1 MTHVRSQVRSTD
13 KNTSQE
19 NASTTVSRR
28 TFAVTAL
35 AAGGF
40 ALGFKLPPSPAAAAK
55 GDTATLNAYVNVTSD
70 NRVSIV
76 VPGCEIGQG
85 VYTTLPKIVA
95 EEMDADWDL
104 VDVRLATADPA
115 YGNPA
120 KEGRQS
126 TGGSDATRGYYDVLR
141 KTGAAAKDMLVRA
154 AAVRLNVSADECSVE
169 NGVISHAASG
179 KSVTFGEVA
188 DAAAKLTPVNE
199 PVLKDPADFKLLG
212 WVVSRKDT
220 PAKVDGS
227 AEFGADVDL
236 PGKLYAALLTSP
248 VYGGEIVSDNRD
260 DILQRPGV
268 VAVTEVDYGL
278 AVIADMFWHAKT
290 AADAMTVEWDFKGMD
305 STNSADMWAE
315 MRASLE
321 DEARPFFGAKGDA
334 PATIADA
341 TRVFE
346 ADYEVPFLAHA
357 CMEPM
362 ASTALVTDSECMM
375 WSPHQQ
381 QDIAREEGAKLTGL
395 PLENVHLQNTFA
407 GGGFGRKW
415 EPDFARQSVQAAMA
429 VKGQPVSLIWTREQD
444 IQHDRYRAAYV
455 ARIRGAVDDDG
466 NLIAMHSRLAGES
479 ILQFQNRPRN
489 FPDPTSVG
497 GAVNAIYNIPNT
509 LIDYVEYKPVI
520 PVGFWRG
527 VSSSQNGFF
536 SESAMDELAH
546 FTGKDPYEFRRSLI
560 LDKPRELAVLDRV
573 AEMAGW
579 GRDMP
584 AGRGLGLAFC
594 PGFGS
599 VNAQV
604 AEVDVSGGDL
614 KVVKIW
620 CAYDCGFAL
629 DPSNVVH
636 QMESGITYALS
647 AALFGEITVENGAVV
662 QSNFHDYDVI
672 RMANMPEVEVEL
684 LTSEEIVGGA
694 GEAAVPATAPA
705 VTAAIY
711 AATGERIRR
720 LPIRTSGLGVA

>member
-1 MTHVRSQVRSTD
+1 MTHIQHQNSGGQ
-13 KNTSQE
+13 KMPNL
-19 NASTTVSRR
+19 SRR
-28 TFAVTAL
+28 TFVVTSV

-40 ALGFKLPPSPAAAAK
+40 ALGFRWSSSPAMAAA
-55 GDTATLNAYVNVTSD
+55 GDGATLNAFVQVTAD

-76 VPGCEIGQG
+76 VPGSEIGQG

-95 EEMDADWDL
+95 EEMDADWDR
-104 VDVRLATADPA
+104 VEVRLATADPA

-120 KEGRQS
+120 KDGRQA

-141 KTGAAAKDMLVRA
+141 KSGAAAKDMLVRA
-154 AAVRLNVSADECSVE
+154 AAGRLNVPASELTVDS
-169 NGVISHAASG
+169 GVISHTASD
-179 KSVTFGEVA
+179 KSVTFGDVA
-188 DAAAKLTPVNE
+188 EAAALLTPLEE
-199 PVLKDPADFKLLG
+199 PVLKDRADFKLLG
-212 WVVSRKDT
+212 RSVPRKDT

-227 AEFGADVDL
+227 AVYSADMKL
-236 PGKLYAALLTSP
+236 PGKLYAALRASP
-248 VYGGEIVSDNRD
+248 VYGGEIVSDDRD
-260 DILQRPGV
+260 DILNRLGV
-268 VAVTEVDYGL
+268 VAVTNVEGGM
-278 AVIADMFWHAKT
+278 AVIADTFWQAKT
-290 AADAMTVEWDFKGMD
+290 AAEALTVEWDFKGMD
-305 STNSADMWAE
+305 ALNSADMWAE
-315 MRASLE
+315 MRTSLD

-341 TRVFE
+341 SRTFE
-346 ADYEVPFLAHA
+346 AEYEVPFLAHA

-362 ASTALVTDSECMM
+362 VSTALVTDTACQL
-375 WSPHQQ
+375 WSPSQQ
-381 QDIAREEGAKLTGL
+381 QTLAREGAAELSGL
-395 PLENVHLQNTFA
+395 PLENVSLQNTFA

-415 EPDFARQSVQAAMA
+415 EVDFDRQAVQVAMA
-429 VKGQPVSLIWTREQD
+429 VKGRPVSLIWTREQD
-444 IQHDRYRAAYV
+444 IQHDRYRPAYV
-455 ARIRGAVDDDG
+455 ARIRAALDDDG

-479 ILQFQNRPRN
+479 ILQFQDRPRN

-497 GAVNAIYNIPNT
+497 GAVNASYNIPNT

-546 FTGKDPYEFRRSLI
+546 LAGQDPYEYRRNLI
-560 LDKPRELAVLDRV
+560 VDKPRELAVLDKV
-573 AEMAGW
+573 ADMAGW
-579 GRDMP
+579 GRDLP
-584 AGRGLGLAFC
+584 AGHGLGIGFA

-604 AEVDVSGGDL
+604 IEVDATGDEL

-647 AALFGEITVENGAVV
+647 AALFGEITVKNGAVV
-662 QSNFHDYDVI
+662 QSNFHDYDSM
-672 RMANMPEVEVEL
+672 RLSNMPEVEVALIE
-684 LTSEEIVGGA
+684 SEEIVGGV

-705 VTAAIY
+705 LTGAIF

-720 LPIRTSGLGVA
+720 LPVRTSGLRVA

>member
-1 MTHVRSQVRSTD
+1 MTHIQHQNSGGQ
-13 KNTSQE
+13 KMPNL
-19 NASTTVSRR
+19 SRR
-28 TFAVTAL
+28 TFVVTSV

-40 ALGFKLPPSPAAAAK
+40 ALGFRWSSSPVMAAA
-55 GDTATLNAYVNVTSD
+55 GDGATLNAFVQVTAD

-76 VPGCEIGQG
+76 VPGSEIGQG

-95 EEMDADWDL
+95 EEMDADWDR
-104 VDVRLATADPA
+104 VEVRLATADPA

-120 KEGRQS
+120 KDGRQA

-141 KTGAAAKDMLVRA
+141 KSGAAAKDMLVRA
-154 AAVRLNVSADECSVE
+154 AAGRLNVPASELTVDS
-169 NGVISHAASG
+169 GVISHTASD
-179 KSVTFGEVA
+179 KSVTFGDVA
-188 DAAAKLTPVNE
+188 EAAALLTPLEE
-199 PVLKDPADFKLLG
+199 PVLKGRADFKLLG
-212 WVVSRKDT
+212 RSVPRKDT

-227 AEFGADVDL
+227 AVYSADMKL
-236 PGKLYAALLTSP
+236 PGKLYAALRTSP
-248 VYGGEIVSDNRD
+248 VYGGEIVSDDRD
-260 DILQRPGV
+260 DILNRPGV
-268 VAVTEVDYGL
+268 VAVTNVEGGM
-278 AVIADMFWHAKT
+278 AVIADTFWQAKT
-290 AADAMTVEWDFKGMD
+290 AAEALTVEWDFKGMD
-305 STNSADMWAE
+305 ALNSADMWAE
-315 MRASLE
+315 MRTSLD

-341 TRVFE
+341 SRTFE
-346 ADYEVPFLAHA
+346 AEYEVPFLAHA

-362 ASTALVTDSECMM
+362 VSSALVTDTACQL
-375 WSPHQQ
+375 WSPSQQ
-381 QDIAREEGAKLTGL
+381 QDLAREGAAELSGL
-395 PLENVHLQNTFA
+395 PLENVSLQNTFA

-415 EPDFARQSVQAAMA
+415 EVDFDRQAVQVAMA
-429 VKGQPVSLIWTREQD
+429 VKGRPVSLIWTREQD
-444 IQHDRYRAAYV
+444 IQHDRYRPAYV
-455 ARIRGAVDDDG
+455 ARIRAALDDDG

-479 ILQFQNRPRN
+479 ILQFQDRPRN

-497 GAVNAIYNIPNT
+497 GAVNASYNIPNT

-546 FTGKDPYEFRRSLI
+546 LAGQDPYEYRRNLI
-560 LDKPRELAVLDRV
+560 VDKPRELAVLDKV

-579 GRDMP
+579 GRDLP
-584 AGRGLGLAFC
+584 AGHGLGIGFA

-604 AEVDVSGGDL
+604 VEVDATGEEL
-614 KVVKIW
+614 KVVKVW

-662 QSNFHDYDVI
+662 QSNFHDYDSM
-672 RMANMPEVEVEL
+672 RLANMPEVEVAL
-684 LTSEEIVGGA
+684 LESEEIVGGA

-705 VTAAIY
+705 LTGAIF
-711 AATGERIRR
+711 AATGQRIRR
-720 LPIRTSGLGVA
+720 LPIRTSGFGVA

>member
-1 MTHVRSQVRSTD
+1 MTHIRSAD
-13 KNTSQE
+13 KNGSRKLTAVS
-19 NASTTVSRR
+19 VSRR
-28 TFAVTAL
+28 TFTVTAL

-40 ALGFKLPPSPAAAAK
+40 ALGIKLPPSPAAAAK
-55 GDTATLNAYVNVTSD
+55 GETATLNAYVNVTAD

-95 EEMDADWDL
+95 EELDADWDL
-104 VDVRLATADPA
+104 VDVRLATANPA

-120 KEGRQS
+120 KDGRQS
-126 TGGSDATRGYYDVLR
+126 TGGSDATRGYYELLR
-141 KTGAAAKDMLVRA
+141 KTGATAKDMLVRA
-154 AAVRLNVSADECSVE
+154 AADQLGVAAEDCSIE
-169 NGVISHAASG
+169 RSVIRHEASG

-188 DAAAKLTPVNE
+188 DAAAKLTPVE
-199 PVLKDPADFKLLG
+199 DPVLKDQADFTLLG
-212 WVVSRKDT
+212 RDVPRKDT

-227 AEFGADVDL
+227 AVFGADVDL
-236 PGKLYAALLTSP
+236 SGKLYAALRTSP

-260 DILQRPGV
+260 DVLSRPGV

-278 AVIADMFWHAKT
+278 AVIGETFWHAKT
-290 AADAMTVEWDFKGMD
+290 AADAMEVEWDFNGMD
-305 STNSADMWAE
+305 DLNSSDMWAE
-315 MRASLE
+315 MRASLD

-334 PATIADA
+334 PAAIESAA
-341 TRVFE
+341 RVFE
-346 ADYEVPFLAHA
+346 AEYEVPFLAHA

-362 ASTALVTDSECMM
+362 ASTALVTDTECTM

-381 QDIAREEGAKLTGL
+381 QDVARQEGADLTGL

-429 VKGQPVSLIWTREQD
+429 VKGRPVSLIWTREQD
-444 IQHDRYRAAYV
+444 MQHDRYRAAYV
-455 ARIRGAVDDDG
+455 ARIRGAVDEDG

-479 ILQFQNRPRN
+479 ILQFQNRPRD

-497 GAVNAIYNIPNT
+497 GAVNAVYNIPNT
-509 LIDYVEYKPVI
+509 LIDYVEYKPVV

-536 SESAMDELAH
+536 SESAMDEFAH
-546 FTGKDPYEFRRSLI
+546 FTGRDPYEFRRSLI
-560 LDKPRELAVLDRV
+560 LDKPRELAVLDKV
-573 AEMAGW
+573 AEMSGW
-579 GRDMP
+579 GRDLP

-604 AEVDVSGGDL
+604 AEVDVTGGDL
-614 KVVKIW
+614 KIVKIW

-647 AALFGEITVENGAVV
+647 AALFGEITVEKGAVV
-662 QSNFHDYDVI
+662 QSNFHDYDVV

-684 LTSEEIVGGA
+684 LKSEEIVGGA

-705 VTAAIY
+705 ITAAIY

>member
-1 MTHVRSQVRSTD
+1 MTHIQHQNSGGQ
-13 KNTSQE
+13 KMPNL
-19 NASTTVSRR
+19 SRR
-28 TFAVTAL
+28 TFVVTSV

-40 ALGFKLPPSPAAAAK
+40 ALGFRWSSSPVMAAA
-55 GDTATLNAYVNVTSD
+55 GDGATLNAFVQVTAD

-76 VPGCEIGQG
+76 VPGSEIGQG

-95 EEMDADWDL
+95 EEMDADWDR
-104 VDVRLATADPA
+104 VEVRLATADPA
-115 YGNPA
+115 YGNPS
-120 KEGRQS
+120 KDGRQA

-141 KTGAAAKDMLVRA
+141 KSGAAAKDMLVRA
-154 AAVRLNVSADECSVE
+154 AAGRLNVPASELTVDS
-169 NGVISHAASG
+169 GVISHTASD
-179 KSVTFGEVA
+179 KSVTFGDVA
-188 DAAAKLTPVNE
+188 EAAALLTPLEE
-199 PVLKDPADFKLLG
+199 PVLKDRADFKLLG
-212 WVVSRKDT
+212 RSVPRKDT

-227 AEFGADVDL
+227 AVYSADMKL
-236 PGKLYAALLTSP
+236 PGKLYAALRTSP
-248 VYGGEIVSDNRD
+248 VYGGEIVSDDRD
-260 DILQRPGV
+260 DILNRPGV
-268 VAVTEVDYGL
+268 VAVTNVEGGM
-278 AVIADMFWHAKT
+278 AVIADTFWQAKT
-290 AADAMTVEWDFKGMD
+290 AAEALTVEWDFKGMD
-305 STNSADMWAE
+305 ALNSADMWAE
-315 MRASLE
+315 MRTSLD

-341 TRVFE
+341 SRTFE
-346 ADYEVPFLAHA
+346 AEYEVPFLAHA

-362 ASTALVTDSECMM
+362 VSTALVTDTACQL
-375 WSPHQQ
+375 WSPSQQ
-381 QDIAREEGAKLTGL
+381 QDLAREGAAELSGL
-395 PLENVHLQNTFA
+395 PLENVSLQNTFA

-415 EPDFARQSVQAAMA
+415 EVDFDRQAVQVAMA
-429 VKGQPVSLIWTREQD
+429 VKGRPVSLIWTREQD
-444 IQHDRYRAAYV
+444 IQHDRYRPAYV
-455 ARIRGAVDDDG
+455 ARIRAALDDDG

-479 ILQFQNRPRN
+479 ILQFQDRPRN

-497 GAVNAIYNIPNT
+497 GAVNASYNIPNT

-546 FTGKDPYEFRRSLI
+546 LAGQDPYEYRRNLI
-560 LDKPRELAVLDRV
+560 VDKPRELAVLDKV
-573 AEMAGW
+573 ADMAGW
-579 GRDMP
+579 GRDLP
-584 AGRGLGLAFC
+584 AGHGLGIGFA

-604 AEVDVSGGDL
+604 IEVDATGDEL

-662 QSNFHDYDVI
+662 QSNFHDYDSM
-672 RMANMPEVEVEL
+672 RLSNMPEVEVALIE
-684 LTSEEIVGGA
+684 SEEIVGGV

-705 VTAAIY
+705 LTGAIF

-720 LPIRTSGLGVA
+720 LPVHTSGLRVA

>member
-1 MTHVRSQVRSTD
+1 MTHIQHQNSGGQ
-13 KNTSQE
+13 KMPNL
-19 NASTTVSRR
+19 SRR
-28 TFAVTAL
+28 TFVVTSV

-40 ALGFKLPPSPAAAAK
+40 ALGFRWSSSPAMAAA
-55 GDTATLNAYVNVTSD
+55 GDGATLNAFVQVTAD

-76 VPGCEIGQG
+76 VPGSEIGQG

-95 EEMDADWDL
+95 EEMDADWDR
-104 VDVRLATADPA
+104 VEVRLATADPA

-120 KEGRQS
+120 KDGRQA

-141 KTGAAAKDMLVRA
+141 KSGAAAKDMLVRA
-154 AAVRLNVSADECSVE
+154 AASRLNVPASELTVDS
-169 NGVISHAASG
+169 GVISHTASDM
-179 KSVTFGEVA
+179 SVTFGDVA
-188 DAAAKLTPVNE
+188 EAAALLTPLEE
-199 PVLKDPADFKLLG
+199 PVLKDRADFKLLG
-212 WVVSRKDT
+212 RSVPRKDT

-227 AEFGADVDL
+227 AVYSADMKL
-236 PGKLYAALLTSP
+236 PGKLYAALRTSP
-248 VYGGEIVSDNRD
+248 VYGGEIVSDDRD
-260 DILQRPGV
+260 DILNRPGV
-268 VAVTEVDYGL
+268 VAVTNVEGGM
-278 AVIADMFWHAKT
+278 AVIADTFWQAKT
-290 AADAMTVEWDFKGMD
+290 AAEALTVEWDFKGMD
-305 STNSADMWAE
+305 ALNSAEMWAE
-315 MRASLE
+315 MRTSLD

-341 TRVFE
+341 SRTFE
-346 ADYEVPFLAHA
+346 AEYEVPFLAHA

-362 ASTALVTDSECMM
+362 VSTALVTDTACQL
-375 WSPHQQ
+375 WSPSQQ
-381 QDIAREEGAKLTGL
+381 QDLAREGAAELSGL
-395 PLENVHLQNTFA
+395 PLENVSLQNTFA

-415 EPDFARQSVQAAMA
+415 EVDFDCQAVQVAMA
-429 VKGQPVSLIWTREQD
+429 VKGRPVSLIWTREQD
-444 IQHDRYRAAYV
+444 IQHDRYRPAYV
-455 ARIRGAVDDDG
+455 ARIRAALDDDG

-479 ILQFQNRPRN
+479 ILQFQDRPRN

-497 GAVNAIYNIPNT
+497 GAVNASYNIPNT

-546 FTGKDPYEFRRSLI
+546 LAGQDPYEYRRNLI
-560 LDKPRELAVLDRV
+560 VDKPRELAVLDKV
-573 AEMAGW
+573 ADMAGW
-579 GRDMP
+579 GRDLP
-584 AGRGLGLAFC
+584 AGHGLGIGFA

-604 AEVDVSGGDL
+604 VEVDATGDEL
-614 KVVKIW
+614 KVVKVW

-662 QSNFHDYDVI
+662 QSNFHDYDSM
-672 RMANMPEVEVEL
+672 RLANMPEVEVAL
-684 LTSEEIVGGA
+684 LESEEIVGGA

-705 VTAAIY
+705 LTGAIF
-711 AATGERIRR
+711 AATGQRIRR
-720 LPIRTSGLGVA
+720 LPVRTSGMGVA

>member
-1 MTHVRSQVRSTD
+1 MTHVRHKDQQVSSGHAAT
-13 KNTSQE
+13 
-19 NASTTVSRR
+19 AVSRR
-28 TFAVTAL
+28 TFTVTAL

-40 ALGFKLPPSPAAAAK
+40 ALGVKLPPSPASAAK
-55 GDTATLNAYVNVTSD
+55 GDTATMNAYVNVTAD

-76 VPGCEIGQG
+76 VPGAEIGQG
-85 VYTTLPKIVA
+85 VYTSLPKIVA

-104 VDVRLATADPA
+104 VDVRLATANPA

-120 KEGRQS
+120 KDGRQS
-126 TGGSDATRGYYDVLR
+126 TGGSDATRGYFDVLR
-141 KTGAAAKDMLVRA
+141 TSGAAAKDMLVRTA
-154 AAVRLNVSADECSVE
+154 AERLGVPASELTVDRS
-169 NGVISHAASG
+169 VISHASGESVTFGDVAEAAAQLEPLEEPTFKDRSAYKLLG
-179 KSVTFGEVA
+179 KSVT
-188 DAAAKLTPVNE
+188 
-199 PVLKDPADFKLLG
+199 
-212 WVVSRKDT
+212 RKDT

-227 AEFGADVDL
+227 AEFGADVNL
-236 PGKLYAALLTSP
+236 PGKLYAALHTSP
-248 VYGGEIVSDNRD
+248 VYGGEIVSDNRE
-260 DILQRPGV
+260 DILKRPGV
-268 VAVTEVDYGL
+268 VAVTEVDGGF
-278 AVIADMFWHAKT
+278 AVIAETFWQAKT
-290 AADAMTVEWDFKGMD
+290 AADALEVNWDFKGMD
-305 STNSADMWAE
+305 DLNSHDMWAE
-315 MRASLE
+315 MRASLD
-321 DEARPFFGAKGDA
+321 DEAKAFFGAKGDA
-334 PATIADA
+334 LATIADA
-341 TRVFE
+341 ARVFE
-346 ADYEVPFLAHA
+346 AEYEVPFLAHA

-362 ASTALVTDSECMM
+362 ASTALVTDTECKM

-381 QDIAREEGAKLTGL
+381 QDAARQHGADLTGL

-429 VKGQPVSLIWTREQD
+429 VKGRPVSLIWTREQD
-444 IQHDRYRAAYV
+444 IQHDFYRAAYV
-455 ARIRGAVDDDG
+455 ARVRAALDDDG

-489 FPDPTSVG
+489 FPDPTSVS
-497 GAVNAIYNIPNT
+497 GAISATYNIPNT
-509 LIDYVEYKPVI
+509 LIDYVEYKPVV

-527 VSSSQNGFF
+527 VSASQNGFI
-536 SESAMDELAH
+536 SESAIDELAY
-546 FTGKDPYEFRRSLI
+546 FAGKDPYAFRRGLI
-560 LDKPRELAVLDRV
+560 LDKPRELAVLDKV
-573 AEMAGW
+573 AEMSGW

-584 AGRGLGLAFC
+584 AGRGLGIAFC
-594 PGFGS
+594 PGWGS

-604 AEVDVSGGDL
+604 VEVDITGGDL
-614 KVVKIW
+614 KVVKVW
-620 CAYDCGFAL
+620 CAYDCGFAI

-672 RMANMPEVEVEL
+672 RLANMPEVEVALIE
-684 LTSEEIVGGA
+684 SEEIVGGV

>member
-1 MTHVRSQVRSTD
+1 MIHIQHQNSGGQ
-13 KNTSQE
+13 KMPNL
-19 NASTTVSRR
+19 SRR
-28 TFAVTAL
+28 TFVVTSV

-40 ALGFKLPPSPAAAAK
+40 ALGFRWSSSPAMAAA
-55 GDTATLNAYVNVTSD
+55 GDGATLNAFVQVTAD

-76 VPGCEIGQG
+76 VPGSEIGQG

-95 EEMDADWDL
+95 EEMDADWDR
-104 VDVRLATADPA
+104 VEVRLATADPA

-120 KEGRQS
+120 KDGRQA

-141 KTGAAAKDMLVRA
+141 KSGAAAKDMLVRA
-154 AAVRLNVSADECSVE
+154 AAGRLNVPASELTVDS
-169 NGVISHAASG
+169 GVISHTASD
-179 KSVTFGEVA
+179 KSVTFGDVA
-188 DAAAKLTPVNE
+188 EAAALLTPLEE
-199 PVLKDPADFKLLG
+199 PVLKDRADFKLLG
-212 WVVSRKDT
+212 RSVPRKDT

-227 AEFGADVDL
+227 AVYSADMKL
-236 PGKLYAALLTSP
+236 PGKLYAALRTSP
-248 VYGGEIVSDNRD
+248 VYGGEIVSDDRD
-260 DILQRPGV
+260 DILNRPGV
-268 VAVTEVDYGL
+268 VAVTNVEGGM
-278 AVIADMFWHAKT
+278 AVIADTFWQAKT
-290 AADAMTVEWDFKGMD
+290 AAEALTVEWDFKGMD
-305 STNSADMWAE
+305 ALNSADMWAE
-315 MRASLE
+315 MRTSLD

-341 TRVFE
+341 SRTFE
-346 ADYEVPFLAHA
+346 AEYEVPFLAHA

-362 ASTALVTDSECMM
+362 VSTALVTDTACQL
-375 WSPHQQ
+375 WSPSQQ
-381 QDIAREEGAKLTGL
+381 QDLAREGAAELSGL
-395 PLENVHLQNTFA
+395 PLENVSLQNTFA

-415 EPDFARQSVQAAMA
+415 EVDFDRQAVQVAMA
-429 VKGQPVSLIWTREQD
+429 VKGRPVSLIWTREQD
-444 IQHDRYRAAYV
+444 IQHDRYRPAYV
-455 ARIRGAVDDDG
+455 ARIRAALDDDG

-479 ILQFQNRPRN
+479 ILQFQDRPRN

-497 GAVNAIYNIPNT
+497 GAVNASYNIPNT

-546 FTGKDPYEFRRSLI
+546 LAGQDPYEYRRNLI
-560 LDKPRELAVLDRV
+560 VDKPRELAVLDKV
-573 AEMAGW
+573 ADMAGW
-579 GRDMP
+579 GRDLP
-584 AGRGLGLAFC
+584 AGHGLGIGFA

-604 AEVDVSGGDL
+604 IEVDATGDEL

-662 QSNFHDYDVI
+662 QSNFHDYDSM
-672 RMANMPEVEVEL
+672 RLSNMPEVEVALIE
-684 LTSEEIVGGA
+684 SEEIVGGV

-705 VTAAIY
+705 LTGAIF

-720 LPIRTSGLGVA
+720 LPVRTSGLGVA

>member
-1 MTHVRSQVRSTD
+1 MTYDRSLSSSATA
-13 KNTSQE
+13 KL
-19 NASTTVSRR
+19 SRR
-28 TFAVTAL
+28 SFFVTSA
-35 AAGGF
+35 AAGGLV
-40 ALGFKLPPSPAAAAK
+40 LGMRLSPSQAAISEESK
-55 GDTATLNAYVNVTSD
+55 TELNAFVQVMPDS
-70 NRVSIV
+70 RVSIV
-76 VPGCEIGQG
+76 VPGVEIGQG

-104 VDVRLATADPA
+104 VEVRLATANPA

-126 TGGSDATRGYYDVLR
+126 TGGSDATRGYYEVLR
-141 KTGAAAKDMLVRA
+141 KMGAAAKDMLVRA
-154 AAVRLNVSADECSVE
+154 AAAELGVSADSLSVDQ
-169 NGVISHAASG
+169 GVITHAESGRSVSFGDVAS
-179 KSVTFGEVA
+179 
-188 DAAAKLTPVNE
+188 AAAALTPVEE
-199 PVLKDPADFKLLG
+199 PVLKDKSEFKLLG
-212 WVVSRKDT
+212 KVVPRKDT

-236 PGKLYAALLTSP
+236 PGKLFAALRTTP
-248 VYGGEIVSDNRD
+248 VYGGEIVSDDRD
-260 DILQRPGV
+260 AVLSRPGV
-268 VAVTEVDYGL
+268 VAVTEVDGGL
-278 AVIADMFWHAKT
+278 AVIAETFWQAKK
-290 AADAMTVEWDFKGMD
+290 AAEALEVEWDFKGND
-305 STNSADMWAE
+305 TLNSKDMWAE
-315 MRASLE
+315 MRASLD

-334 PATIADA
+334 PATIEAA
-341 TRVFE
+341 ERSFE
-346 ADYEVPFLAHA
+346 AEYEVPFLAHA

-362 ASTALVTDSECMM
+362 ASTALVTDTECKM

-381 QDIAREEGAKLTGL
+381 QDVARQAGADLTGL

-429 VKGQPVSLIWTREQD
+429 VKGRPVSLIWTREQD
-444 IQHDRYRAAYV
+444 IQHDFYRASYV
-455 ARIRGAVDDDG
+455 ARIRASLDGDG
-466 NLIAMHSRLAGES
+466 NLNAMHARLAGES

-497 GAVNAIYNIPNT
+497 GAIGGSYSIPNT

-536 SESAMDELAH
+536 SESAMDELAV
-546 FTGKDPYEFRRSLI
+546 FAGKDPYEFRRELI
-560 LDKPRELAVLDRV
+560 VDKPRELAVLDKV
-573 AEMAGW
+573 IEMSGW

-584 AGRGLGLAFC
+584 SGRGLGLAFC

-604 AEVDVSGGDL
+604 AEVDVSSGEL

-647 AALFGEITVENGAVV
+647 AALFGEITVEKGAVV
-662 QSNFHDYDVI
+662 ESNFHDYDVV
-672 RMANMPEVEVEL
+672 RLANMPEVEVEL
-684 LTSEEIVGGA
+684 LESEEIVGGV

-705 VTAAIY
+705 VANAIF
-711 AATGERIRR
+711 AATGQRIRR
-720 LPIRTSGLGVA
+720 LPLRTSGFGIA

>member
-1 MTHVRSQVRSTD
+1 MTFDRSLSSH
-13 KNTSQE
+13 SQK
-19 NASTTVSRR
+19 ALSRR
-28 TFAVTAL
+28 SFFVTSA
-35 AAGGF
+35 AAGGLV
-40 ALGFKLPPSPAAAAK
+40 LGLRLSPTEAAISDEA
-55 GDTATLNAYVNVTSD
+55 GSDLNAYVQIMPD

-76 VPGCEIGQG
+76 VPGVEIGQG

-95 EEMDADWDL
+95 EEMDANWDL
-104 VDVRLATADPA
+104 VEVRLATANPA

-141 KTGAAAKDMLVRA
+141 KMGAAAKDMLVRA
-154 AAVRLNVSADECSVE
+154 AAEEWGVPASELTVE
-169 NGVISHAASG
+169 KGVITHSESG
-179 KSVTFGEVA
+179 RSVSFGDVST
-188 DAAAKLTPVNE
+188 AAAALTPAEE
-199 PVLKDPADFKLLG
+199 PALKDRADFKLLG
-212 WVVSRKDT
+212 KIVPRKDT

-236 PGKLYAALLTSP
+236 PGKLFAALHTSP
-248 VYGGEIVSDNRD
+248 VYGGEIVSDDREAV
-260 DILQRPGV
+260 LSRPGV
-268 VAVTEVDYGL
+268 IAVTEVDGGL
-278 AVIADMFWHAKT
+278 AVVAETFWQAKT
-290 AADAMTVEWDFKGMD
+290 AAEALNVEWDFKGND
-305 STNSADMWAE
+305 LLNSKDLWVE
-315 MRASLE
+315 MRASLD

-334 PATIADA
+334 PATIAA
-341 TRVFE
+341 AERAFE
-346 ADYEVPFLAHA
+346 AEYEVPFLAHA

-362 ASTALVTDSECMM
+362 ASTALVTDTECKM

-381 QDIAREEGAKLTGL
+381 QDAAREAAAEITEL

-429 VKGQPVSLIWTREQD
+429 VKGRPVSLIWTREQD
-444 IQHDRYRAAYV
+444 IQHDFYRASYV
-455 ARIRGAVDDDG
+455 ARIRASLDEDG
-466 NLIAMHSRLAGES
+466 NLNAMHSRLAGES

-497 GAVNAIYNIPNT
+497 GAIGGSYSIANT
-509 LIDYVEYKPVI
+509 LIDYVEYKPVV

-527 VSSSQNGFF
+527 VASSQNGFF
-536 SESAMDELAH
+536 SESAMDELAV
-546 FTGKDPYEFRRSLI
+546 FAGKDPYEFRRELI
-560 LDKPRELAVLDRV
+560 VDKPRELAVLDKV
-573 AEMAGW
+573 IEMSGW
-579 GRDMP
+579 GRGMP
-584 AGRGLGLAFC
+584 AGRGLGVAFC

-604 AEVDVSGGDL
+604 AEVDVSSGDL
-614 KVVKIW
+614 QVVKIW

-662 QSNFHDYDVI
+662 QSNFHDYDVV
-672 RMANMPEVEVEL
+672 RLANMPEVEVEL
-684 LTSEEIVGGA
+684 LESEEIVGGV

-705 VTAAIY
+705 VANAIF
-711 AATGERIRR
+711 AATGQRIRR
-720 LPIRTSGLGVA
+720 LPLRTSGFGIA

>member
-1 MTHVRSQVRSTD
+1 MTHIQHQNSGGQ
-13 KNTSQE
+13 KMPNL
-19 NASTTVSRR
+19 SRR
-28 TFAVTAL
+28 TFVVTSV

-40 ALGFKLPPSPAAAAK
+40 ALGFRWSSSPAMAAA
-55 GDTATLNAYVNVTSD
+55 GDGATLNAFVQVTAD

-76 VPGCEIGQG
+76 VPGSEIGQG

-95 EEMDADWDL
+95 EEMDADWDR
-104 VDVRLATADPA
+104 VEVRLATADPA

-120 KEGRQS
+120 KDGRQA
-126 TGGSDATRGYYDVLR
+126 TGGSDATRGYYDALR
-141 KTGAAAKDMLVRA
+141 KSGAAAKDMLVRA
-154 AAVRLNVSADECSVE
+154 AAGRLNVSASELTVDS
-169 NGVISHAASG
+169 GVISHTALD
-179 KSVTFGEVA
+179 KSVTFGDVA
-188 DAAAKLTPVNE
+188 EAAALLTPLEE
-199 PVLKDPADFKLLG
+199 PVLKDRADFKLLG
-212 WVVSRKDT
+212 RSVPRKDT

-227 AEFGADVDL
+227 AVYSADMKL
-236 PGKLYAALLTSP
+236 PGKLYAALRTSP

-260 DILQRPGV
+260 DILNRPGV
-268 VAVTEVDYGL
+268 VAVTNVEGGM
-278 AVIADMFWHAKT
+278 AVIADTFWQAKT
-290 AADAMTVEWDFKGMD
+290 AAEALTVEWDFKGMD
-305 STNSADMWAE
+305 ALNSADMWAE
-315 MRASLE
+315 MRTSLD

-341 TRVFE
+341 SRTFE
-346 ADYEVPFLAHA
+346 AEYEVPFLAHA

-362 ASTALVTDSECMM
+362 VSTALVTDTACQL
-375 WSPHQQ
+375 WSPSQQ
-381 QDIAREEGAKLTGL
+381 QDLAREGAAELSGL
-395 PLENVHLQNTFA
+395 PLENVSLQNTFA

-415 EPDFARQSVQAAMA
+415 EVDFDRQAVQVAMA
-429 VKGQPVSLIWTREQD
+429 VKGRPVSLIWTREQD
-444 IQHDRYRAAYV
+444 IQHDRYRPAYV
-455 ARIRGAVDDDG
+455 ARIRAALDDDG

-479 ILQFQNRPRN
+479 ILQFQDRPRN

-497 GAVNAIYNIPNT
+497 GAVNASYNIPNT

-546 FTGKDPYEFRRSLI
+546 LAGQDPYEYRRNLI
-560 LDKPRELAVLDRV
+560 VDKPRELAVLDKV
-573 AEMAGW
+573 ADMAGW
-579 GRDMP
+579 GRDLP
-584 AGRGLGLAFC
+584 AGHGLGIGFA

-604 AEVDVSGGDL
+604 IEVDATGDEL

-662 QSNFHDYDVI
+662 QSNFHDYDSM
-672 RMANMPEVEVEL
+672 RLSNMPEVEVALIE
-684 LTSEEIVGGA
+684 SEEIVGGV

-705 VTAAIY
+705 LTGAIF

-720 LPIRTSGLGVA
+720 LPIRTSGFGVA

>member
-1 MTHVRSQVRSTD
+1 MTHIQHQNSGGQ
-13 KNTSQE
+13 KMPNL
-19 NASTTVSRR
+19 SRR
-28 TFAVTAL
+28 TFVVTSV

-40 ALGFKLPPSPAAAAK
+40 ALGFRWSSSPVMAAA
-55 GDTATLNAYVNVTSD
+55 GDGATLNAFVQVTAD

-76 VPGCEIGQG
+76 VPGSEIGQG

-95 EEMDADWDL
+95 EEMDADWDR
-104 VDVRLATADPA
+104 VEVRLATADPA
-115 YGNPA
+115 YGNPS
-120 KEGRQS
+120 KDGRQA

-141 KTGAAAKDMLVRA
+141 KSGAAAKDMLVRA
-154 AAVRLNVSADECSVE
+154 AAGRLNVPASELTVDS
-169 NGVISHAASG
+169 GVISHTASD
-179 KSVTFGEVA
+179 KSVTFGDVA
-188 DAAAKLTPVNE
+188 EAAALLTPLEE
-199 PVLKDPADFKLLG
+199 PVLKDRADFKLLG
-212 WVVSRKDT
+212 RSVPRKDT

-227 AEFGADVDL
+227 AVYSADMKL
-236 PGKLYAALLTSP
+236 PGKLYAALRTSP
-248 VYGGEIVSDNRD
+248 VYGGEIVSDDRD
-260 DILQRPGV
+260 DILNRPGV
-268 VAVTEVDYGL
+268 VAVTNVEGGM
-278 AVIADMFWHAKT
+278 AVIADTFWQAKT
-290 AADAMTVEWDFKGMD
+290 AAEALTVEWDFKGMD
-305 STNSADMWAE
+305 ALNSADMWAE
-315 MRASLE
+315 MRTSLD

-341 TRVFE
+341 SRTFE
-346 ADYEVPFLAHA
+346 AEYEVPFLAHA

-362 ASTALVTDSECMM
+362 VSTALVTDTACQL
-375 WSPHQQ
+375 WSPSQQ
-381 QDIAREEGAKLTGL
+381 QDLAREGAAELSGL
-395 PLENVHLQNTFA
+395 PLENVSLQNTFA

-415 EPDFARQSVQAAMA
+415 EVDFDRQAVQVAMA
-429 VKGQPVSLIWTREQD
+429 VKGRPVSLIWTREQD
-444 IQHDRYRAAYV
+444 IQHDRYRPAYV
-455 ARIRGAVDDDG
+455 ARIRAALDDDG

-479 ILQFQNRPRN
+479 ILQFQDRPRN

-497 GAVNAIYNIPNT
+497 GAVNASYNIPNT

-546 FTGKDPYEFRRSLI
+546 LAGQDPYEYRRNLI
-560 LDKPRELAVLDRV
+560 VDKPRELAVLDKV
-573 AEMAGW
+573 ADMAGW
-579 GRDMP
+579 GRDLP
-584 AGRGLGLAFC
+584 AGHGLGIGFA

-604 AEVDVSGGDL
+604 IEVDATGDEL

-662 QSNFHDYDVI
+662 QSNFHDYDSM
-672 RMANMPEVEVEL
+672 RLSNMPEVEVALIE
-684 LTSEEIVGGA
+684 SEEIVGGV

-705 VTAAIY
+705 LTGAIF

-720 LPIRTSGLGVA
+720 LPVRTSGLRVA

>member
-1 MTHVRSQVRSTD
+1 MTFLPNSPEPSRTRL
-13 KNTSQE
+13 
-19 NASTTVSRR
+19 SRR
-28 TFAVTAL
+28 TFFMASA
-35 AAGGF
+35 AAGSF
-40 ALGFKLPPSPAAAAK
+40 VLGVRLPQSEAA
-55 GDTATLNAYVNVTSD
+55 TAPGEGAEFNAFVQVMPD

-76 VPGCEIGQG
+76 VPGVEIGQG

-104 VDVRLATADPA
+104 VEVRLATADPA

-120 KEGRQS
+120 KDGRQS

-141 KTGAAAKDMLVRA
+141 KSGAAAKEMLVRA
-154 AAVRLNVSADECSVE
+154 AAAKLKVDAVELSVDR
-169 NGVISHAASG
+169 GIISHAKTDRTVS
-179 KSVTFGEVA
+179 FGEVA
-188 DAAAKLTPVNE
+188 EAASKLVPLEE
-199 PVLKDPADFKLLG
+199 PALKDRSEFKLLG
-212 WVVSRKDT
+212 KVVPRKDT

-227 AEFGADVDL
+227 AVYGADVAL
-236 PGKLYAALLTSP
+236 EGKLFAALRTTP

-260 DILQRPGV
+260 AILSSPGV
-268 VAVTEVDYGL
+268 VAITNVDGGI
-278 AVIADMFWHAKT
+278 AVIADTFWQAKK
-290 AADAMTVEWDFKGMD
+290 AAESLDVEWDFKGGD
-305 STNSADMWAE
+305 DLNSHDMWEE
-315 MRASLE
+315 MRASLT

-334 PATIADA
+334 PATIESA

-362 ASTALVTDSECMM
+362 ASTAMVTETTCQM

-381 QDIAREEGAKLTGL
+381 QDRAREEASKITGF

-429 VKGQPVSLIWTREQD
+429 VPGRPVSLIWTREQD
-444 IQHDRYRAAYV
+444 IQHDFYRAAYV
-455 ARIRGAVDDDG
+455 ARIKAALDDDG
-466 NLIAMHSRLAGES
+466 NLVAMHSRLAGES

-497 GAVNAIYNIPNT
+497 GAVGGSYAIPNT
-509 LIDYVEYKPVI
+509 LIDYVEYKPVV

-527 VSSSQNGFF
+527 VASSQNGFF
-536 SESAMDELAH
+536 SESAMDELAY
-546 FTGKDPYEFRRSLI
+546 FAGKDPYEFRRDLVV
-560 LDKPRELAVLDRV
+560 DKPRELAVLNKV

-579 GRDMP
+579 GRELP
-584 AGRGLGLAFC
+584 AGRGLGIAFC

-604 AEVDVSGGDL
+604 AEVDVSSGDL
-614 KVVKIW
+614 EVVKIW

-636 QMESGITYALS
+636 QMESGITYALT
-647 AALFGEITVENGAVV
+647 AALFGEITVKDGVV
-662 QSNFHDYDVI
+662 EQSNFHDYDAL
-672 RMANMPEVEVEL
+672 RLANMPEVEVALIE
-684 LTSEEIVGGA
+684 SEEIVGGV
-694 GEAAVPATAPA
+694 GEAAVPAAAPA
-705 VTAAIY
+705 VANAIF
-711 AATGERIRR
+711 AATGQRLRR
-720 LPIRTSGLGVA
+720 LPLPLSGYGIA

>member
-1 MTHVRSQVRSTD
+1 MTHVSPNISRARPS
-13 KNTSQE
+13 KG
-19 NASTTVSRR
+19 VSRR
-28 TFAVTAL
+28 AFTVSAL

-40 ALGFKLPPSPAAAAK
+40 ALGFRLPNSSAALAK
-55 GDTATLNAYVNVTSD
+55 GDAAELNAFVQVMAD

-76 VPGCEIGQG
+76 VPGAEIGQG
-85 VYTTLPKIVA
+85 VYTSLPKIVA

-104 VDVRLATADPA
+104 VEIRLATADPA

-120 KEGRQS
+120 KDGRQS
-126 TGGSDATRGYYDVLR
+126 TGGSDATRGYFDVLR
-141 KTGAAAKDMLVRA
+141 KSGAAAKDMLVRA
-154 AAVRLNVSADECSVE
+154 AAERLGVPASELTVDQ
-169 NGVISHAASG
+169 GVISHASG
-179 KSVTFGEVA
+179 ASVTFGEVA
-188 DAAAKLTPVNE
+188 DAAAGFKPLEE
-199 PVLKDPADFKLLG
+199 PTLKERSEYKLLG
-212 WVVSRKDT
+212 KNVTRKDT

-227 AEFGADVDL
+227 AEFGADVKL
-236 PGKLYAALLTSP
+236 PGLLYAALRTTP
-248 VYGGEIVSDNRD
+248 VYSGEIVSDDRD
-260 DILQRPGV
+260 EILKRPGV
-268 VAVTEVDYGL
+268 VAITEVDGGL
-278 AVIADMFWHAKT
+278 AVIGDTFWQAKT
-290 AADAMTVEWDFKGMD
+290 AADALTVEWDFKGGD
-305 STNSADMWAE
+305 EINSDDMWTE
-315 MRASLE
+315 MRASLD
-321 DEARPFFGAKGDA
+321 DEAKPFFGAKGDA
-334 PATIADA
+334 PATIAGA

-346 ADYEVPFLAHA
+346 AEYEVPFLAHA

-362 ASTALVTDSECMM
+362 ASTALVTDTECKM

-381 QDIAREEGAKLTGL
+381 QDVARQNGADLTGL

-429 VKGQPVSLIWTREQD
+429 VKGRPVSLIWTREQD
-444 IQHDRYRAAYV
+444 IQHDFYRAAYV
-455 ARIRGAVDDDG
+455 ARIRGALDDDG
-466 NLIAMHSRLAGES
+466 NLVAMHSRLAGES

-497 GAVNAIYNIPNT
+497 GAVSGVYDIPNT
-509 LIDYVEYKPVI
+509 LIDYVEYKPVV

-546 FTGKDPYEFRRSLI
+546 FAGKDPYEFRRELI
-560 LDKPRELAVLDRV
+560 ADKPRELAVLDKV
-573 AEMAGW
+573 AEMSGW
-579 GRDMP
+579 GREMP

-604 AEVDVSGGDL
+604 AEVDVTGGDL

-620 CAYDCGFAL
+620 CAYDCGFAI

-647 AALFGEITVENGAVV
+647 AALFGEITVDKGAVV
-662 QSNFHDYDVI
+662 QSNFHDYDVV
-672 RMANMPEVEVEL
+672 RMSNMPEVEVALIE
-684 LTSEEIVGGA
+684 SEEIVGGV

-705 VTAAIY
+705 VTAAIF
-711 AATGERIRR
+711 AATGERIRK
-720 LPIRTSGLGVA
+720 LPIRTSDMGVA